1 MNIANGRLR
10 SKSGKENARIS
21 AGVSWNR
28 EFQLR
33 SWFRRQVDFITI
45 KSKSQEMT
53 HEEILMA
60 MLLIAVVFLLATK
73 LLPEPKPRDLS
84 RGQALKD
91 TPSDHVAKE
100 SKPK

>member
-1 MNIANGRLR
+1 
-10 SKSGKENARIS
+10 
-21 AGVSWNR
+21 
-28 EFQLR
+28 
-33 SWFRRQVDFITI
+33 
-45 KSKSQEMT
+45 MT

-100 SKPK
+100 SKHDHFDIDAPNSDK